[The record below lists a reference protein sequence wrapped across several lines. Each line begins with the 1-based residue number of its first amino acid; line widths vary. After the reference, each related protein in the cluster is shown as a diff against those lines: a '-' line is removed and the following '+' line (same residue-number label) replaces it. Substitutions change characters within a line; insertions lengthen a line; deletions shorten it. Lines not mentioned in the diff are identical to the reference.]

1 LQDSTNR
8 ILPLL
13 GKWKGHSQTK
23 RSGVYG
29 ATIAEA
35 DTISLLEMDDKGQ
48 LIQVKRHTK
57 FLSFHLLFFYLVFL
71 FFSFQILVVYENKEN
86 LSVISWKRKKICLQC
101 GLGYSS
107 IAPVSN
113 LSFLGGFLFL
123 QWKIPL
129 ESRTN

>member
-1 LQDSTNR
+1 LQDSPNR

-35 DTISLLEMDDKGQ
+35 DTIALLEMDGKGQ

-57 FLSFHLLFFYLVFL
+57 FLSFHFSYFFTCFFFFFKYLWFMKTRKIYVCHVL
-71 FFSFQILVVYENKEN
+71 EE
-86 LSVISWKRKKICLQC
+86 KRKFACNVVLAIHPLLQS
-101 GLGYSS
+101 L
-107 IAPVSN
+107 
-113 LSFLGGFLFL
+113 
-123 QWKIPL
+123 
-129 ESRTN
+129 T

>member
-1 LQDSTNR
+1 LQDSPNR

-35 DTISLLEMDDKGQ
+35 DTIALLEMDGKGQ

-57 FLSFHLLFFYLVFL
+57 FLSFHFSYFFTCFFFFL
-71 FFSFQILVVYENKEN
+71 QILMVYENKEN
-86 LSVISWKRKKICLQC
+86 LCLSCPGREKKICLQC

-107 IAPVSN
+107 IASVSN
-113 LSFLGGFLFL
+113 FVFWEVSYFCNG
-123 QWKIPL
+123 KYH
-129 ESRTN
+129 